1 MSKLNELKKYS
12 NPETV
17 MMKARDMG
25 LNTIQVSTRKDKKYM
40 VYGSNKKL
48 VHFGQM
54 GYEDYTKHKDNK
66 RRDNFRKRN
75 IKWAYAPKYSPAW
88 LSFYLLW

>member
-12 NPETV
+12 NPEIV

-40 VYGSNKKL
+40 VYNSNKKL
-48 VHFGQM
+48 VHFP
-54 GYEDYTKHKDNK
+54 KKK
-66 RRDNFRKRN
+66 FLN
-75 IKWAYAPKYSPAW
+75 IQFIYNNI
-88 LSFYLLW
+88 